1 MINLSGRLFLYDR
14 DIDSEGALGIMKKR
28 SISSRLAMYSVLF
41 FVLYVAIFLAAFIS
55 QQRSEEKESIPI
67 GIDYRMMYA
76 AGETA
81 LSGNAVDVYKVPVQ
95 QAIVEQMLGT
105 EMPKDVIWFY
115 PPTFL
120 LAIISLFSTLPFY
133 VSMFLWLIATLI
145 LAVISA
151 RFLVHKQKS
160 LALLTIGYPSVLFT
174 ARWGQNSF
182 LSTSLMSLGIAFME
196 SKPVLSGLFFGL
208 LTYKPQLAVFPFLIL
223 LVTKKWKVFRWSV
236 FFTLV
241 TVLCSVILF
250 GVDTWLA
257 FFQYF
262 FKQTPALL
270 SSVWIK
276 TAAIQPT
283 LYTAL
288 RLLGI
293 KGALLD
299 VFMGIVGIAATVL
312 AMLVWKNTSRI
323 TLRGSAMVLG
333 MFTFLP
339 YFIQYDLMLLCI
351 PLMLLVQDFIEYGC
365 RTEEVILVIALWL
378 LPLINMTIVNE
389 TLVQICPFVAMIAL
403 VFVLLRTKRTAL
415 SPIKIPAE
423 AASEQL
429 KTNLT
434 SNSFNEQESSVG

>member
-1 MINLSGRLFLYDR
+1 
-14 DIDSEGALGIMKKR
+14 MKKR
-28 SISSRLAMYSVLF
+28 SIPSRLAIYSVF
-41 FVLYVAIFLAAFIS
+41 FFILYTVIILVAFHA
-55 QQRSEEKESIPI
+55 QQTSAQKESSPI

-76 AGETA
+76 AGETT
-81 LSGNAVDVYKVPVQ
+81 LSGNVADVYNVPVQ

-120 LAIISLFSTLPFY
+120 LAIITLFSALPFY
-133 VSMFLWLIATLI
+133 VSMFLWLIVTLI
-145 LAVISA
+145 LAVVSA
-151 RFLVHKQKS
+151 RFLMQKQKN

-182 LSTSLMSLGIAFME
+182 LSTSLLGLGIAFMQ

-223 LVTKKWKVFRWSV
+223 LVTKEWKVFRWSV
-236 FFTLV
+236 FFTFV
-241 TVLCSVILF
+241 TVLCSVLLF

-288 RLLGI
+288 RLFGV
-293 KGALLD
+293 KGVLLN
-299 VFMGIVGIAATVL
+299 VLMGAVGIAATILV
-312 AMLVWKNTSRI
+312 MLVWKNTSRI
-323 TLRGSAMVLG
+323 TLRGSAMILG
-333 MFTFLP
+333 MFTFIP

-351 PLMLLVQDFIEYGC
+351 PLMLLTQDYLEHGC
-365 RTEEVILVIALWL
+365 RREEVIVLILLWI

-389 TLVQICPFVAMIAL
+389 TLIQICPFSAMLAL
-403 VFVLLRTKRTAL
+403 VLVLLRSKRAL
-415 SPIKIPAE
+415 LTQIKIPVE
-423 AASEQL
+423 SEKKPENTPLAADGL
-429 KTNLT
+429 NM
-434 SNSFNEQESSVG
+434 

>member
-1 MINLSGRLFLYDR
+1 
-14 DIDSEGALGIMKKR
+14 MKKR
-28 SISSRLAMYSVLF
+28 SIPSRLAIYSVF
-41 FVLYVAIFLAAFIS
+41 FFILYTVIILVAFHA
-55 QQRSEEKESIPI
+55 QQTSALKESSPI

-76 AGETA
+76 AGETT
-81 LSGNAVDVYKVPVQ
+81 LSGNVADVYNVPVQ

-120 LAIISLFSTLPFY
+120 LAIISLFSALPFY
-133 VSMFLWLIATLI
+133 VSMFLWLIVTLI
-145 LAVISA
+145 LAVVSA
-151 RFLVHKQKS
+151 RFLVQKQKN

-182 LSTSLMSLGIAFME
+182 LSTSLLGLGIAFME

-223 LVTKKWKVFRWSV
+223 LITKEWKVFRWSV
-236 FFTLV
+236 FFTFV
-241 TVLCSVILF
+241 TVLCSVLLF

-262 FKQTPALL
+262 FRQTPALL

-288 RLLGI
+288 RLFGV
-293 KGALLD
+293 KGVLLN
-299 VFMGIVGIAATVL
+299 VLMGAVGIAATILV
-312 AMLVWKNTSRI
+312 MLVWKNTSRI
-323 TLRGSAMVLG
+323 ALRGSAMILG
-333 MFTFLP
+333 MFTFIP

-351 PLMLLVQDFIEYGC
+351 PLMLLTKDFIEYGY
-365 RTEEVILVIALWL
+365 RKEEVILTIVLWL

-389 TLVQICPFVAMIAL
+389 TLIQICPFVAMIAL
-403 VFVLLRTKRTAL
+403 VFVLLRTKRIAL
-415 SPIKIPAE
+415 SPIKITAE
-423 AASEQL
+423 SASKPGEAV
-429 KTNLT
+429 LT
-434 SNSFNEQESSVG
+434 VNDMNALESSAG

>member
-1 MINLSGRLFLYDR
+1 
-14 DIDSEGALGIMKKR
+14 MKKR
-28 SISSRLAMYSVLF
+28 SIPSRLAIYSVF
-41 FVLYVAIFLAAFIS
+41 FFILYTVIILVAFHT
-55 QQRSEEKESIPI
+55 QQTSAQKESSPI

-76 AGETA
+76 AGETT
-81 LSGNAVDVYKVPVQ
+81 LSGKVAVVYNVPIQ
-95 QAIVEQMLGT
+95 QAMVEQMLGT

-120 LAIISLFSTLPFY
+120 LAIITLFSALPLY
-133 VSMFLWLIATLI
+133 VSMFSWLIVTLI

-151 RFLVHKQKS
+151 RFLVQKQQS

-241 TVLCSVILF
+241 TVLCSVLLF

-257 FFQYF
+257 FLQYF

-270 SSVWIK
+270 SSVWVK

-288 RLLGI
+288 RLFGV
-293 KGALLD
+293 KGMPLNIL
-299 VFMGIVGIAATVL
+299 MGAVGIAATVL
-312 AMLVWKNTSRI
+312 VMRVWKNTSRI

-333 MFTFLP
+333 MLTFLP

-389 TLVQICPFVAMIAL
+389 TLVQICPFVSMIAL
-403 VFVLLRTKRTAL
+403 VFVLLRTKRIAL
-415 SPIKIPAE
+415 SPIKISAE

-434 SNSFNEQESSVG
+434 SNSLNEQESSVG